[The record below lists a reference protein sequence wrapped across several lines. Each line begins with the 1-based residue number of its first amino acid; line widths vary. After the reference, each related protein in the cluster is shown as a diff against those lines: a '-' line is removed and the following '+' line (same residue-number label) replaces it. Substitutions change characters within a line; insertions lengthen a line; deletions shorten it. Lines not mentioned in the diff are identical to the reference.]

1 LVTIHHPPTKV
12 VAGALGKP
20 AFVKIDF

>member
-1 LVTIHHPPTKV
+1 MIYHPPTKV